1 MSSPIH
7 GGPISGTPPRGHVSL
22 SWQVWAGSIY
32 HIWTGNAS
40 VPQSLAVVKDN
51 WNSPLS
57 LLPLT
62 CLFISFHPPFSSFPY
77 YHPLFSPFPHHSFT
91 RLPFRTSV
99 PTRLIVR
106 PRRWWGTL
114 VWVSCNRGS
123 QLYNIMWWVSSVLS
137 IPGNI
142 KSTGVKKT
150 KKLSFHTP
158 IIKRRRQ
165 VDSPWTTVNPN
176 YAK

>member
-32 HIWTGNAS
+32 PIWTGNAS

-99 PTRLIVR
+99 PTRLIVEY
-106 PRRWWGTL
+106 PPATL
-114 VWVSCNRGS
+114 MRHISVSELQQGFTTL
-123 QLYNIMWWVSSVLS
+123 QYNVMSFLCLINSRKQEYRSKK
-137 IPGNI
+137 N
-142 KSTGVKKT
+142 KKT
-150 KKLSFHTP
+150 LLSYTH
-158 IIKRRRQ
+158 
-165 VDSPWTTVNPN
+165 N
-176 YAK
+176 